1 MRPQLVTQLRVTE
14 RYGTRFGTHPRRARI
29 ADSGALSWVRAA
41 WQMARSGRGR
51 GWFAKYPRYMFTNR
65 SNEILALFADACVRL
80 GIESRQMNRWNL
92 AISKQKYVAVLDE
105 LVGPKS

>member
-1 MRPQLVTQLRVTE
+1 
-14 RYGTRFGTHPRRARI
+14 
-29 ADSGALSWVRAA
+29 
-41 WQMARSGRGR
+41 
-51 GWFAKYPRYMFTNR
+51 MFTNR